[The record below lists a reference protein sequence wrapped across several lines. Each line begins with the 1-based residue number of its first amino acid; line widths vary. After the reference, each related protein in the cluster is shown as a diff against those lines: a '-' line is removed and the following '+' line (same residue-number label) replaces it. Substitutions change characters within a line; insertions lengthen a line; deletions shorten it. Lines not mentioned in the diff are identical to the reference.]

1 MAVDITAK
9 KVQDQ
14 LRATFYP
21 ALGMLGIMVAIF
33 IACTRFIAKTFGAG
47 HFITII
53 FYVMLALLLLFLAM
67 LIGRIV
73 LIEKH
78 PDLKRFGST
87 EKLAE
92 RINTGLHNNPRY
104 AAYSAD
110 GNSLVTL
117 ITDDFIVNGSELIG
131 LQELNNLKKLQATF
145 VPEAFALAHG
155 GEEAVQKNRDRI
167 ASQAPGTVPNAQY
180 DYIIVT
186 NTDGKMKRF
195 SVKHGE
201 MEQVLNVFQSVAPH
215 VEIDPVAH
223 NI

>member
-1 MAVDITAK
+1 MAVEITAK
-9 KVQDQ
+9 KVQSQ

-21 ALGMLGIMVAIF
+21 ALGSLGIMIGIF
-33 IACTRFIAKTFGAG
+33 IACTLFMARNFGAG
-47 HFITII
+47 HFLTIV

-78 PDLKRFGST
+78 PALQPFGST

-92 RINTGLHNNPRY
+92 RINTGLHHNCRY
-104 AAYSAD
+104 AVYSAD

-117 ITDDFIVNGSELIG
+117 ITDDFIVNGAEMLG
-131 LQELNNLKKLQATF
+131 LQELKNLKKLQATF
-145 VPEAFALAHG
+145 VPEAFASKYG
-155 GEEAVQKNRDRI
+155 GEEAVQKNRARI
-167 ASQAPGTVPNAQY
+167 ASQAPGSIPNAQY
-180 DYIIVT
+180 DYIIVM
-186 NTDGKMKRF
+186 NTDGKMRRF

-201 MEQVLNVFQSVAPH
+201 MEQVLNTFQSVAPH

>member
-1 MAVDITAK
+1 MAAEITAK
-9 KVQDQ
+9 TVQDQ
-14 LRATFYP
+14 LRRTFYP
-21 ALGMLGIMVAIF
+21 ALGMLGIMVLIF
-33 IACTRFIAKTFGAG
+33 IACTRFMAKTFGAG
-47 HFITII
+47 HFLAIV

-78 PDLKRFGST
+78 PALKPFGSS
-87 EKLAE
+87 EKLAA
-92 RINTGLHNNPRY
+92 RISDGIHKPRY
-104 AAYSAD
+104 ALYSAD

-117 ITDDFIVNGSELIG
+117 ITDDFIVSGSELTG
-131 LQELNNLKKLQATF
+131 LIELKALKKLHATF
-145 VPEAFALAHG
+145 VPEAFASEHG
-155 GEEAVQKNRDRI
+155 GEEAVKKNRERM
-167 ASQAPGTVPNAQY
+167 ASHAPGTVPNAQY

-186 NTDGKMKRF
+186 NSDGKMKRF

-201 MEQVLNVFQSVAPH
+201 MEQVLEAFVSAAPH

>member
-1 MAVDITAK
+1 MTADITAK

-14 LRATFYP
+14 LRSTLYP
-21 ALGMLGIMVAIF
+21 ALGMLGIFALIF
-33 IACTRFIAKTFGAG
+33 LACTRFMAKTFGAG
-47 HFITII
+47 SILAII

-73 LIEKH
+73 KIEKH
-78 PDLKRFGST
+78 PALQPFGSS

-92 RINTGLHNNPRY
+92 RISAGQHSPRY

-117 ITDDFIVNGSELIG
+117 ITDDFIVSGSELTG
-131 LQELNNLKKLQATF
+131 LLELKNLKKLHATF
-145 VPEAFALAHG
+145 VPESFAMAHG
-155 GEEAVQKNRDRI
+155 GEEAVKKNRDRI

-195 SVKHGE
+195 SVKHGD
-201 MEQVLNVFQSVAPH
+201 MEQVLKVFQTAAPH
-215 VEIDPVAH
+215 IEIDPVAH

>member
-1 MAVDITAK
+1 MAVEITAK

-21 ALGMLGIMVAIF
+21 ALGMLGIMVLIF
-33 IACTRFIAKTFGAG
+33 IACTRFMAKTFGAG
-47 HFITII
+47 HFLAIV

-78 PDLKRFGST
+78 PALQPFGTT

-92 RINTGLHNNPRY
+92 RINTGLHNPRY

-117 ITDDFIVNGSELIG
+117 ITDDFIVSGSDFVGLLELK
-131 LQELNNLKKLQATF
+131 NLKKLQATF
-145 VPEAFALAHG
+145 VPEAFARARG

-167 ASQAPGTVPNAQY
+167 ASQAPGAVPNAQY

>member
-1 MAVDITAK
+1 MAAEITAK
-9 KVQDQ
+9 KIQDQ
-14 LRATFYP
+14 LRSTFYP
-21 ALGMLGIMVAIF
+21 ALGMLGVFVLIF
-33 IACTRFIAKTFGAG
+33 IACTRFMAKTFGAG
-47 HFITII
+47 HFLAIV

-78 PDLKRFGST
+78 PALKPFGST

-92 RINTGLHNNPRY
+92 RINEGIHNSRY

-110 GNSLVTL
+110 GNSLITL
-117 ITDDFIVNGSELIG
+117 ITDDFIVSGSELTG
-131 LQELNNLKKLQATF
+131 LLELKDLKKLHATF
-145 VPEAFALAHG
+145 VPEAFAQAHG
-155 GEEAVQKNRDRI
+155 GEEAVKKNRERM
-167 ASQAPGTVPNAQY
+167 ASQAPGAVPNAQY

-186 NTDGKMKRF
+186 NSDGKMKRF
-195 SVKHGE
+195 SVKHGD
-201 MEQVLNVFQSVAPH
+201 MEKVLDVFQSAAPH

>member
-1 MAVDITAK
+1 MTEEITAK

-21 ALGMLGIMVAIF
+21 ALGMLGIFVIIF
-33 IACTRFIAKTFGAG
+33 IACTRFMAKTFGAG
-47 HFITII
+47 SILAIV

-78 PDLKRFGST
+78 PLLQPFGSS

-92 RINTGLHNNPRY
+92 RIHTGLHNPRY

-117 ITDDFIVNGSELIG
+117 ITDDFIVSGSELVG
-131 LQELNNLKKLQATF
+131 LLELKNLKKLQATF
-145 VPEAFALAHG
+145 VPESFALAHG
-155 GEEAVQKNRDRI
+155 GEEAAQKNRERI
-167 ASQAPGTVPNAQY
+167 ASHAPGAVPNAQY

-195 SVKHGE
+195 SVRHGE
-201 MEQVLNVFQSVAPH
+201 MEQVLNVMQSIAPH
-215 VEIDPVAH
+215 IEIDPVAH

>member
-1 MAVDITAK
+1 MTVEITAK

-21 ALGMLGIMVAIF
+21 ALGMLGIMVLIF
-33 IACTRFIAKTFGAG
+33 IACTRFMAKTFGAG
-47 HFITII
+47 HFLAIV

-78 PDLKRFGST
+78 PALQPFGTT
-87 EKLAE
+87 EKLAD
-92 RINTGLHNNPRY
+92 RINTGLHNPRY

-117 ITDDFIVNGSELIG
+117 ITDDFIVSGSDFVGLLELK
-131 LQELNNLKKLQATF
+131 NLKKLQATF
-145 VPEAFALAHG
+145 VPEAFARARG

-167 ASQAPGTVPNAQY
+167 ASQAPGAVPNAQY

-201 MEQVLNVFQSVAPH
+201 MEQVLNVFQSVSPH

>member
-1 MAVDITAK
+1 MAVEITAK

-21 ALGMLGIMVAIF
+21 ALGALAIMVVIF

-47 HFITII
+47 HVITII
-53 FYVMLALLLLFLAM
+53 FYVFLVLLLLFVAM
-67 LIGRIV
+67 LISRIV

-78 PDLKRFGST
+78 PALQPFGST

-92 RINTGLHNNPRY
+92 RINTGLHNPRY

-117 ITDDFIVNGSELIG
+117 ITDDFIVSGSEFVG
-131 LQELNNLKKLQATF
+131 LLELKNLKKMHATF
-145 VPEAFALAHG
+145 VPESFALAHG
-155 GEEAVQKNRDRI
+155 GEEAAQKNRDRI
-167 ASQAPGTVPNAQY
+167 ASQAPGAVPNAQY

-201 MEQVLNVFQSVAPH
+201 MEQVLNVFQSIAPH

>member
-1 MAVDITAK
+1 MAVEITAK

-21 ALGMLGIMVAIF
+21 ALGMLGIMVLIF
-33 IACTRFIAKTFGAG
+33 IACTRFMAKTFGAG
-47 HFITII
+47 HFLAIV

-78 PDLKRFGST
+78 PALQPFGST

-92 RINTGLHNNPRY
+92 RINTGLHNPRY

-117 ITDDFIVNGSELIG
+117 ITDDFIVSGSDFVGLLELK
-131 LQELNNLKKLQATF
+131 NLKNCRRPSCRKPLRVHAAARKPCRRTVTASLHRHPAPF
-145 VPEAFALAHG
+145 
-155 GEEAVQKNRDRI
+155 RMRSMIISSSRI
-167 ASQAPGTVPNAQY
+167 PTA
-180 DYIIVT
+180 
-186 NTDGKMKRF
+186 R
-195 SVKHGE
+195 
-201 MEQVLNVFQSVAPH
+201 
-215 VEIDPVAH
+215 
-223 NI
+223 